1 MFQYITIN
9 IIPVVGWG
17 HNGVD
22 GGGEFKQSNSE
33 KSLKI
38 FEHIL
43 SYVKLN
49 YSYIEQFK
57 LC

>member
-1 MFQYITIN
+1 M
-9 IIPVVGWG
+9 VGWG
-17 HNGVD
+17 HNG
-22 GGGEFKQSNSE
+22 GGELKQSNSE

-38 FEHIL
+38 FKLIL

-49 YSYIEQFK
+49 YNYIEQFK